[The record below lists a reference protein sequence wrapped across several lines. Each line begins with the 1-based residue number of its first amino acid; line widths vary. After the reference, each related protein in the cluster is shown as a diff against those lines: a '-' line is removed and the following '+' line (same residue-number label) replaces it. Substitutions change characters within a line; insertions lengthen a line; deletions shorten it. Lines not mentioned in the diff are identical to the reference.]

1 MTIESSAD
9 TFGLPRTLPHT
20 AMTNFRIFDERFR
33 ALIDESQ
40 NFETLGEG
48 FRFTGGATW
57 HPKERHVT
65 FSDIPSSRI
74 HRWHP
79 ARGEMETLRDPSN
92 MTNGMTYDREG
103 RRA

>member
-1 MTIESSAD
+1 
-9 TFGLPRTLPHT
+9 
-20 AMTNFRIFDERFR
+20 MTNFRIFGERFR